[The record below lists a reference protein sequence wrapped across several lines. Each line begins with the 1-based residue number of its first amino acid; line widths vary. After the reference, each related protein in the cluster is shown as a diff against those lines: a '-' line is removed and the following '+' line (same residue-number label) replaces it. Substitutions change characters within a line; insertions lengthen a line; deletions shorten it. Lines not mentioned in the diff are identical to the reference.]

1 MSDYFNSMD
10 FSSGVSASSK
20 NFITNPNDSI
30 LTPQPLRIN
39 KRKRQDSIGS
49 NRGSGFTSSSL
60 PPLKVP
66 KQRQFRSMA
75 QPDVLGSRSQSNPLP
90 QGRQPSIKHRL
101 LSRVMSSLISRPGSR
116 RQSADSFPSPNTV
129 DQPPDGRVSFSTDDT
144 GSSLDTDSGP
154 VIAAFPMPPMSN
166 RALCAPADIA
176 VVRPDITVTPEAE
189 TLHPD
194 TNQSMHIAIQI
205 GAVAEVTTGAQHGR
219 RYGIDMAIVIDNS
232 LYASPATLVAS
243 CETARFLSSLL
254 DRTNDRMTIICTS
267 SMSTE
272 HPDLRTILPLSLPN
286 ARKAKAAVDSIVS
299 SSDRPGPS
307 TLDAAIR
314 SARALL
320 GQSTPRD
327 RNSELSP
334 FAFGHIFVL
343 TSNSSGIAPELLT
356 DDTIQLHLICA
367 GSVPWKDEDKIRC
380 NGWKMQSMHSKELQ
394 SVSYLKDDD
403 PSSLFNRLRTTIVD
417 ARKGCLHGT
426 VSDLVLDI
434 KAGQNCAIEGV
445 IGTRNIPS
453 LQRGEN
459 FVALVKLKVGLPP
472 AAGYTFNARRQ
483 RDASNPESLDIDQ
496 EINTLLG
503 TTPVTVLKVKL
514 RYNHSLLPPDTQCTI
529 STDCRLKRRLY
540 TSIRQDTAPSRAV
553 VLTSKQHSST
563 ASQIEVHKR
572 FAFHIATHHAPR
584 QAMTVLIEDFGDGGR
599 RSACPAYIKLL
610 IEELKY
616 QARTIERFDLA
627 EHRSSSLPV
636 IVSTARELRPDVW
649 GVEHFGHGLFDAVDY
664 RPQEW
669 ITGVPDDEIMVVSP
683 PPSSSLSSLSSS
695 SMKVRD
701 QRHHRSHSGET
712 TNRTVV
718 RRKRQQQPKKR
729 QSSHAGASGG
739 SENWGPVSTTTTT
752 MTEVDVDAA
761 TKRLRDL
768 ALREKRSVGAETFKY
783 FGLLTEG
790 EGL

>member
-1 MSDYFNSMD
+1 MD
-10 FSSGVSASSK
+10 FTSGVSAPSKKFISS
-20 NFITNPNDSI
+20 PNDAI
-30 LTPQPLRIN
+30 LTPQPLCIN
-39 KRKRQDSIGS
+39 KRKRQDSIDS
-49 NRGSGFTSSSL
+49 SRGSGFTSSSL

-66 KQRQFRSMA
+66 KQRQRQFRSMA
-75 QPDVLGSRSQSNPLP
+75 QPDVLGSRSYSNPLP

-116 RQSADSFPSPNTV
+116 RQSADLFLSPNAV
-129 DQPPDGRVSFSTDDT
+129 NHPPDGRVSFSTVDT
-144 GSSLDTDSGP
+144 GSSLDTDSEA
-154 VIAAFPMPPMSN
+154 VIAAFPVPPMSN

-176 VVRPDITVTPEAE
+176 VLRPHISITPEAE

-205 GAVAEVTTGAQHGR
+205 GAVAEVTTRAPHGR

-254 DRTNDRMTIICTS
+254 DPTNDRMAIICTS
-267 SMSTE
+267 SMGTE
-272 HPDLRTILPLSLPN
+272 HRDLRTILPLSLPN
-286 ARKAKAAVDSIVS
+286 ARKTKAAVDSIVS
-299 SSDRPGPS
+299 SSDRPGLS

-327 RNSELSP
+327 RNSALSP

-356 DDTIQLHLICA
+356 DDTTQLHLICA
-367 GSVPWKDEDKIRC
+367 GSVPWKDENKIRC

-403 PSSLFNRLRTTIVD
+403 PYSLFNRLRTTIVD

-426 VSDLVLDI
+426 VSDLILDI

-453 LQRGEN
+453 LQRGESI
-459 FVALVKLKVGLPP
+459 VALVRLKVGLPP
-472 AAGYTFNARRQ
+472 AAGYTFKARRQ
-483 RDASNPESLDIDQ
+483 RDGSNPESLDLDQ
-496 EINTLLG
+496 EIDTLLG
-503 TTPVTVLKVKL
+503 TTPVTVLNVKL
-514 RYNHSLLPPDTQCTI
+514 RYNHSLLPADTQCTI

-540 TSIRQDTAPSRAV
+540 TSTRQDTAPPRAV

-563 ASQIEVHKR
+563 ASQTEVHKR

-627 EHRSSSLPV
+627 EYRSSSLPV
-636 IVSTARELRPDVW
+636 IVSTPRELRPDVW
-649 GVEHFGHGLFDAVDY
+649 GVEHFGHGLFDAADY

-669 ITGVPDDEIMVVSP
+669 ITGIPDDEIMVVSP
-683 PPSSSLSSLSSS
+683 PPSSSSSSS

-701 QRHHRSHSGET
+701 QRYHRSHSSET
-712 TNRTVV
+712 TNRTVM
-718 RRKRQQQPKKR
+718 RRKRQQQPKK
-729 QSSHAGASGG
+729 QSSLAGASGEG
-739 SENWGPVSTTTTT
+739 ENWGSVSATK
-752 MTEVDVDAA
+752 VDVDAA

-768 ALREKRSVGAETFKY
+768 ALREKRSVGAETFRY